1 MHLRVQRG
9 LSIINDKDDPW
20 GRSNIEERIIRRRKV
35 MPERKMKEMSVKKN
49 YSPIGYPWILSS
61 QDPSV
66 RSIFFFFF
74 FFFSLHANF
83 FPISRRDNGFLD
95 PLDTL
100 VTTAFVTAAAA
111 RPETVITRKSCLRLV
126 WRKSVKKK
134 TETQERKGDRDWKR
148 EIRSLRLLD

>member
-1 MHLRVQRG
+1 MPKE
-9 LSIINDKDDPW
+9 N
-20 GRSNIEERIIRRRKV
+20 ERDV
-35 MPERKMKEMSVKKN
+35 GEKN
-49 YSPIGYPWILSS
+49 YSPGYPWILSS

-66 RSIFFFFF
+66 RSVFF
-74 FFFSLHANF
+74 LWHANF
-83 FPISRRDNGFLD
+83 FPISWRDNGFLD

-134 TETQERKGDRDWKR
+134 QKPKREEDRDWKR
-148 EIRSLRLLD
+148 EIRSLRLLN

>member
-1 MHLRVQRG
+1 MPKE
-9 LSIINDKDDPW
+9 N
-20 GRSNIEERIIRRRKV
+20 ERDVR
-35 MPERKMKEMSVKKN
+35 EKN
-49 YSPIGYPWILSS
+49 YSWLPLDILSS

-66 RSIFFFFF
+66 RSVFF
-74 FFFSLHANF
+74 LWHANF

-126 WRKSVKKK
+126 WRKSVKNKNRNPR
-134 TETQERKGDRDWKR
+134 ERRIGIGKGKYDLYAFWTNR
-148 EIRSLRLLD
+148 IFLPPTNL